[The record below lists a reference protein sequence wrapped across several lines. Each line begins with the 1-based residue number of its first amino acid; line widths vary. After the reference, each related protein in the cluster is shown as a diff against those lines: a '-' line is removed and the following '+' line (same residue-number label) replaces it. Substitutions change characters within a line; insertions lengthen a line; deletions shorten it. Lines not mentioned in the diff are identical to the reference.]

1 MKLNR
6 SAAQI
11 ITMVAAVVFAFATPL
26 CAQSNTDTDA
36 DPLARGG
43 VGLRVGLW
51 DVEPPSLPATTFKNL
66 PQLEVFFERG
76 LDEHIALESSV
87 GAWRRTATRTEL
99 TGNQVETHTYVFP
112 LFTALKIYPATTLDH
127 TIEPFFSGGIG
138 FALGLDDVGTN
149 AIGGGGTT
157 IVTGFG
163 FHGGVGLDLHITR
176 ALGMQAAARY
186 QWIQY
191 GEALGGGE
199 QFKGFGV
206 EGGITYRLQF

>member
-6 SAAQI
+6 CAAQI
-11 ITMVAAVVFAFATPL
+11 IMMVVTAVFAFTPPL

-36 DPLARGG
+36 DSLARGG
-43 VGLRVGLW
+43 AGLRVGSW
-51 DVEPPSLPATTFKNL
+51 DVEPPALPATTRNL
-66 PQLEVFFERG
+66 PQIEIYFERG

-112 LFTALKIYPATTLDH
+112 LFTALKIFPATTLDH
-127 TIEPFFSGGIG
+127 TVEPFFSGGIG

-163 FHGGVGLDLHITR
+163 FRGSFGLDLHITR
-176 ALGMQAAARY
+176 TLGVQASGRY
-186 QWIQY
+186 QWIQF

-199 QFKGFGV
+199 QFKGFGF
-206 EGGITYRLQF
+206 EGGITYRLQL